1 MNERYTAHDNPAVDP
16 FVDGQLH
23 QITQAVATLMGD
35 SLEAILL
42 AGGFGRGEGSVAI
55 AEDGTMHVVNDY
67 DLEVVYREPW
77 GKSLSKLIT
86 HLRFRKR
93 LDALAEELAQTLNIK
108 QVDLSPRG
116 VGSYASSA
124 TPRLS
129 DFDLKYGHR
138 LLYGK
143 SNPADVMPWYCPQ
156 DIPAFE
162 GTWLLRNRGLGMLLA
177 YLYFTDDNGTLPDA
191 KLENFYTE
199 VNKAILA
206 MGDALYLLHGEYTC
220 SYAERAANF
229 SRYADCGFPL
239 MEELSKLYLLAVSY
253 KLLPQQHM
261 FPDIA
266 PLALWHQVNALYGA
280 LFLFHESKRLNIP
293 FLSLEDYAEWVAA
306 QPAIGLRQ
314 RLHLQF
320 DKLTGRTAGCP
331 QELLSL
337 KQDKLR
343 SLLFVMAML
352 ASREPN
358 AIAAPAFRIVP
369 TLIEPKRI
377 SDSASQSWKNSVRA
391 FLLLIHPAGEVG
403 RFLSTAEG
411 K

>member
-1 MNERYTAHDNPAVDP
+1 MNQRYTAHANTAVDP
-16 FVDGQLH
+16 FVDSQLH

-93 LDALAEELAQTLNIK
+93 LDALAEELAQSLKIK

-116 VGSYASSA
+116 AGSYASSA

-143 SNPADVMPWYCPQ
+143 SDPADAMPWYRSQ

-177 YLYFTDDNGTLPDA
+177 YLYFTDENGTVPDI
-191 KLENFYTE
+191 KRENFYTE

-229 SRYADCGFPL
+229 SRYADCGFTR
-239 MEELSKLYLLAVSY
+239 MKELSEIYPLAVGY
-253 KLLPQQHM
+253 KLIPQQHV

-266 PLALWHQVNALYGA
+266 PLALWHQVNSLYGA
-280 LFLFHESKRLNIP
+280 FFLFHEFRRLGIP
-293 FLSLEDYAEWVAA
+293 FHGLDQYAEWVAP
-306 QPAIGLRQ
+306 QPTINPRQKLR
-314 RLHLQF
+314 LQF
-320 DKLTGRTAGCP
+320 DKLTGRTVGCP
-331 QELLSL
+331 QELLTL

-343 SLLFVMAML
+343 SLLFIMSML
-352 ASREPN
+352 ASREQN
-358 AIAAPAFRIVP
+358 TISSASFRIA
-369 TLIEPKRI
+369 TRLIGTSRN
-377 SDSASQSWKNSVRA
+377 SGDNSQNWENLARE

-403 RFLSTAEG
+403 RFLSTTQS
-411 K
+411 